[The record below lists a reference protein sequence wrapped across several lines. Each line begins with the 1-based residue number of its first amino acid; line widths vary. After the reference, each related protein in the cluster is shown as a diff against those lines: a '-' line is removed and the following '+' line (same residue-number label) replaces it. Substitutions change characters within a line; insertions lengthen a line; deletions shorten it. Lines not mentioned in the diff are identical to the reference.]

1 MRVTDCICLILF
13 LYLSLSRSVSLS
25 FNLYIFVYYWL
36 KLLLLWIIMS
46 KTIQTMQMQLIV
58 AFNVPFNKLHQDE
71 NFANQ
76 KKNNQPYLKPRFVL
90 PHLHWLSFSLPL
102 SRSIAALQMNKS
114 CMLRALCICCSLKVL
129 IHTVTLVTL
138 K

>member
-1 MRVTDCICLILF
+1 MWLIASVWY
-13 LYLSLSRSVSLS
+13 YLSIFRSRALSLS
-25 FNLYIFVYYWL
+25 FNLYIFVYYCL

-90 PHLHWLSFSLPL
+90 PHLHWLSFSLSL
-102 SRSIAALQMNKS
+102 SLAALQMNKS

-138 K
+138 I